1 MKDIKNKLDM
11 LREDI
16 SKVEE
21 DKYKNIFSGIYSL
34 LDLYSIKLEEIMEN
48 QAVLA
53 ENFRYMDEDIS
64 GIQEELFEEVS
75 LEDLEEF
82 EEEYKE
88 ILCKNCGKPI
98 FIEESTL
105 KENKNIKCPYCNE
118 DIK

>member
-1 MKDIKNKLDM
+1 MKDIKNKLDV
-11 LREDI
+11 LRECI

-21 DKYKNIFSGIYSL
+21 DKYNKIFSEMYNL
-34 LDLYSIKLEEIMEN
+34 LDAYSIKIEEIMEN

-53 ENFRYMDEDIS
+53 ENFKYMDEDIS
-64 GIQEELFEEVS
+64 GIQEELFEEVT

-82 EEEYKE
+82 EDEYKE

>member
-1 MKDIKNKLDM
+1 MKDIKNKLDV

-21 DKYKNIFSGIYSL
+21 DKYNKIFSEMYNLLEAYSKK
-34 LDLYSIKLEEIMEN
+34 IEEIMEN

-53 ENFRYMDEDIS
+53 ENFKYMDEDIS
-64 GIQEELFEEVS
+64 GIQEELFEEVT

-82 EEEYKE
+82 EDEYKE